1 MYVPNRWPKLPICLK
16 RVLYERKAH
25 LLWESK
31 SKKYRVPSSAIE
43 ESAKSDVFETKT
55 NHNFDLKMSFK
66 STFFMSL
73 EFMHS
78 FEQKCILHYIRL
90 FENEKSGW
98 YGALSKLE
106 TYKIFVKAQHK
117 ITDWWESKWKCLKNC
132 NKDSKFFTADEMCHA
147 SLFCIGLWPAQK
159 CTEFAYA
166 DWYNFLQFSHLIAFW
181 VIDNLRNKPGKIES
195 GSANN

>member
-1 MYVPNRWPKLPICLK
+1 MQLGVCYAFKAFSLHKTYHIKWRVNRLVMRKKHSECVCVGVRQHNYTIGSILEVKAKSSMYVPNRWPKLPICLK

-43 ESAKSDVFETKT
+43 ESANSDVFEIKT
-55 NHNFDLKMSFK
+55 NHKFDLTMSFK
-66 STFFMSL
+66 STFFTSL

-117 ITDWWESKWKCLKNC
+117 ITDWWESKWKC
-132 NKDSKFFTADEMCHA
+132 
-147 SLFCIGLWPAQK
+147 
-159 CTEFAYA
+159 
-166 DWYNFLQFSHLIAFW
+166 FS
-181 VIDNLRNKPGKIES
+181 
-195 GSANN
+195 SA